1 MVIITDVVL
10 RELGT
15 DILVAAGTSE
25 AEAAWV
31 AECLVLS
38 NLKGVDSHG
47 VQQLPGYVKAIQDGF
62 LRPGAEVKL
71 LKERA
76 ATSFYDGGWGYGYS
90 IAKKVMEATIEKAK
104 NAGIAYSGI
113 QNIHHIG
120 RVGRWAEMALKE
132 NMIGIASQPGG
143 VYTAPWGG
151 INRKLA
157 IAPIAFA
164 VPTDKYPPIVI
175 DMSLGP
181 IAGGRTAI
189 LALRGMKVP
198 FGWYVDDEGKPSND
212 PKLFNSGKGAQLPLG
227 QTGLGYKGMA
237 LSMMI
242 ETLTG
247 PLLGLI
253 ATPGT
258 QPFRRRGVF
267 LGAIDIE
274 AFTEIEVFKKSVDF
288 MISDLKSSRLA
299 EGFDEILVPGEP
311 EWREEKRRKRD
322 GIYLDDSIY
331 DRIYETAKK
340 LGLQPDKYKVRPG
353 KLEIKHPSY
362 TLKQKY

>member
-151 INRKLA
+151 IDRKLA

-198 FGWYVDDEGKPSND
+198 LGWYVDDEGKPSND

>member
-1 MVIITDVVL
+1 M
-10 RELGT
+10 
-15 DILVAAGTSE
+15 
-25 AEAAWV
+25 
-31 AECLVLS
+31 
-38 NLKGVDSHG
+38 K
-47 VQQLPGYVKAIQDGF
+47 
-62 LRPGAEVKL
+62 
-71 LKERA
+71 
-76 ATSFYDGGWGYGYS
+76 
-90 IAKKVMEATIEKAK
+90 ATIEKAK

-151 INRKLA
+151 IDRKLA

-164 VPTDKYPPIVI
+164 VPTGKYPPIVV

-189 LALRGMKVP
+189 LALRGVKVP
-198 FGWYVDDEGKPSND
+198 FGWYVDDEGKPSDD

-237 LSMMI
+237 LSMII
-242 ETLTG
+242 EILTG

-253 ATPGT
+253 AAPETRPYG
-258 QPFRRRGVF
+258 RRGVF

-274 AFTEIEVFKKSVDF
+274 AFTEIEVFKESADSL
-288 MISDLKSSRLA
+288 ITDLKSSRLA

-311 EWREEKRRKRD
+311 EWKEEKRRKRD

-331 DRIYETAKK
+331 KKILETAEK
-340 LGLQPDKYKVRPG
+340 LGLQPHIYEVKPG